1 MLKSDQPLRLGGS
14 APQNPKPRVGGN
26 MTFSLHIHRQARRTD
41 RYRRLVRRHPRL
53 RITLSCLSHART
65 SCVCLLP
72 RTRVCCG
79 PGAPLAP
86 DSRPAPDRPHSLA
99 RSTCPVAPRLPH
111 APVSCPRRT
120 RSCQRSRAA
129 EYDLT
134 IISPPTSRVQWI
146 GWRVSACER
155 KCVWSA
161 RKTHLWQ
168 PPCCCSAAVT
178 LPACRTGAH
187 VRHQHLRV

>member
-1 MLKSDQPLRLGGS
+1 MCLPSC
-14 APQNPKPRVGGN
+14 PRAC
-26 MTFSLHIHRQARRTD
+26 H
-41 RYRRLVRRHPRL
+41 
-53 RITLSCLSHART
+53 
-65 SCVCLLP
+65 LLP

-155 KCVWSA
+155 KCVWPA

-187 VRHQHLRV
+187 VRHQHLASASAVTPAPAQASDPQTCSCGLAVVAWSAIRPMACS